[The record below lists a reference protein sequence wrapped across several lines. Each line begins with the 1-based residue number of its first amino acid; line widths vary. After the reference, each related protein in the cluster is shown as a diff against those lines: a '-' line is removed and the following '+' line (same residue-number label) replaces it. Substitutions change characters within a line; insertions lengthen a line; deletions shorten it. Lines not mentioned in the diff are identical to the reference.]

1 MKKHSKAF
9 MESHKGIYVPNE
21 AHAWLLKRAG
31 EIQHETGTR
40 VSMGD
45 VLLDVIREIDG
56 INNPVF

>member
-1 MKKHSKAF
+1 
-9 MESHKGIYVPNE
+9 MESHKGIYVPDE
-21 AHAWLLKRAG
+21 VHAWLLKRAG